1 MVLLSKPLP
10 IIRKVLNDDRSNFF
24 QVELESI
31 FRVQHFLQLWRQTT
45 LDDVD
50 DDDNDDHDNHD
61 DHDDH
66 DNHDDATRKTA
77 KRRVAG
83 GQYSKLLV
91 SYITIVMPVP
101 RIGV

>member
-50 DDDNDDHDNHD
+50 DDDHN
-61 DHDDH
+61 DHDD
-66 DNHDDATRKTA
+66 DDDATRKTA

-91 SYITIVMPVP
+91 S
-101 RIGV
+101 

>member
-1 MVLLSKPLP
+1 M
-10 IIRKVLNDDRSNFF
+10 
-24 QVELESI
+24 
-31 FRVQHFLQLWRQTT
+31 T

-50 DDDNDDHDNHD
+50 VDDHN
-61 DHDDH
+61 DHDD
-66 DNHDDATRKTA
+66 HDDATRKTA

-101 RIGV
+101 RIGVQALDHTCRVVSGLSPVF